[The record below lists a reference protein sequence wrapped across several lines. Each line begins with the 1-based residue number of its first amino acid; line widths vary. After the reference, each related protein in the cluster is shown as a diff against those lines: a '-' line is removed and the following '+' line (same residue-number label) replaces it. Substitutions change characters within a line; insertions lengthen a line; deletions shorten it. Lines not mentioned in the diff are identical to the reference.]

1 MNTETNR
8 NTMTAMTDNDT
19 VNTNDQTAMKEDITM
34 NITFDQIARVN
45 ATLSTID
52 VKGKKYT
59 PVVERIKAFRMLY
72 PQGSIVTELV
82 SCQDGVCIMKAAVAT
97 GNGVVLGTGT
107 AFERMDSSFIN
118 KTSYIENCETS
129 AVGRAL
135 GMAGIGID
143 ASLCSADELLN
154 AVKQQNAIKSDDPT
168 PPDPPKKTRVAIVKE
183 LCAGVGISLEQ
194 FGAYRNAA
202 VKGGVIKDQRVSELS
217 DEDFD
222 VLCRFVSLNAVQPA

>member
-72 PQGSIVTELV
+72 
-82 SCQDGVCIMKAAVAT
+82 
-97 GNGVVLGTGT
+97 
-107 AFERMDSSFIN
+107 
-118 KTSYIENCETS
+118 
-129 AVGRAL
+129 
-135 GMAGIGID
+135 
-143 ASLCSADELLN
+143 
-154 AVKQQNAIKSDDPT
+154 
-168 PPDPPKKTRVAIVKE
+168 
-183 LCAGVGISLEQ
+183 
-194 FGAYRNAA
+194 
-202 VKGGVIKDQRVSELS
+202 
-217 DEDFD
+217 
-222 VLCRFVSLNAVQPA
+222 